1 MDPTVMNSMIIPA
14 MKIRVKKARIPPTLN
29 IETPVTA
36 DPGEMVREVAM
47 PNAKKLQKISK
58 STAPTTIPGNQI
70 YDEKAPVKHK
80 KMTVKDPELKKKYEE
95 AIEKHGLEKANK
107 GLERMMETNRKSKEG
122 EKKESVRF
130 DKIKVKLELPK
141 EEVKVVE
148 KEEVKVVEDKPDKEA
163 HKMKLAKALVAKE
176 LSPIHVRSHIAKLR
190 AGHMKQLAADV
201 AFYRAEVNHEKKEL
215 RKAIKK
221 NKDEL
226 L

>member
-1 MDPTVMNSMIIPA
+1 MDPTVMNSIIIPA
-14 MKIRVKKARIPPTLN
+14 IKLRVKKARIPPTLN

-47 PNAKKLQKISK
+47 PNAKKLQKVSK

-80 KMTVKDPELKKKYEE
+80 KMTVKDPELKKRYEE

-130 DKIKVKLELPK
+130 DKLMENKL
-141 EEVKVVE
+141 EEVKT
-148 KEEVKVVEDKPDKEA
+148 DKQDEDKEA
-163 HKMKLAKALVAKE
+163 HKMKLAKAFVAKE
-176 LSPIHVRSHIAKLR
+176 LSPVHVRSHISKLR
-190 AGHMKQLAADV
+190 AEHKKKLDEAIG
-201 AFYRAEVNHEKKEL
+201 FYRAEVNHEKKEL

-221 NKDEL
+221 NKMYDEF
-226 L
+226 